1 MAFRLSFFYAAVFLT
16 IGVMMPFWP
25 VWLKSRGLDAGEIG
39 LILASAM
46 WLRAFTSPL
55 LAQYADRRGRPD
67 RLALLLGWG
76 ALVANCLFFWTEG
89 FWTVLAVSILS
100 TMSFTALMPLGDAV
114 TMLKVREGG
123 LDYGRV
129 RLWGS
134 VAFIVGAT
142 GAGTLLEGEPSSS
155 ILWLII
161 FSLCLVVVGC
171 HAIPR
176 AETPGSSSFLAPL
189 RGLLQERRVIVFM
202 IAASL
207 VQASHAVYYGF
218 ATLHWQAAGIG
229 AGTIGALWALGVIC
243 EVALF
248 AFSGKIVARFGPVAL
263 LAMGAAA
270 GLVRWIVLG
279 STTEIWVL
287 VAVQG
292 LHAFTFGATH
302 LAAMHYIARSV
313 PAQFAAT
320 AQSVYSSFFGGTL
333 MALAMLSAGWLF
345 EAVAG
350 RAFLFMAGLSV
361 AALLLSAIV
370 WRREAKRGAPA

>member
-1 MAFRLSFFYAAVFLT
+1 MAFRLSFFYAALFLT
-16 IGVMMPFWP
+16 IGIMMPFWP
-25 VWLKSRGLDAGEIG
+25 VWLKSRGLNAAEIG
-39 LILASAM
+39 QILAVAM
-46 WLRAFTSPL
+46 WLRAFTSPM

-67 RLALLLGWG
+67 RLAILLGWG
-76 ALVANCLFFWTEG
+76 ALTVNCLFFFTHD
-89 FWTVLAVSILS
+89 FWSILAVSILS

-114 TMLKVREGG
+114 TMLKVREGV

-134 VAFIVGAT
+134 IAFIVAAT
-142 GAGTLLEGEPSSS
+142 GSGYLLEGRPPSA

-161 FSLCLVVVGC
+161 GGLVLVVIGC

-189 RGLLQERRVIVFM
+189 RAILHERRVIAFM

-229 AGTIGALWALGVIC
+229 GGTIGALWAEGVIC

-248 AFSGKIVARFGPVAL
+248 AFSGRVVARFGPVAL
-263 LAMGAAA
+263 LAMGAGA
-270 GLVRWIVLG
+270 GLIRWLVLG
-279 STTEIWVL
+279 ATTDIWAL

-292 LHAFTFGATH
+292 LHALTFGATH
-302 LAAMHYIARSV
+302 LAAMHYIAQNV
-313 PAQFAAT
+313 PAQFAST
-320 AQSVYSSFFGGTL
+320 AQSVYSSFFGGTI
-333 MALAMLSAGWLF
+333 MALAMLSSGWLF
-345 EAVAG
+345 ENYG
-350 RAFLFMAGLSV
+350 GQAFTVMSALAV
-361 AALLLSAIV
+361 AALALMVAGLRPLRS
-370 WRREAKRGAPA
+370 

>member
-16 IGVMMPFWP
+16 IGIMMPFWP

-39 LILASAM
+39 LILAIAM

-67 RLALLLGWG
+67 RLALLLGWS
-76 ALVANCLFFWTEG
+76 ALAVNCLFFFTDG
-89 FWTVLAVSILS
+89 FWTILAVSILS

-134 VAFIVGAT
+134 IAFIVAAT
-142 GAGTLLEGEPSSS
+142 GSGYLLQGEPPSS

-161 FSLCLVVVGC
+161 GSLVLVVVGC

-176 AETPGSSSFLAPL
+176 VATPGSTSFLAPL
-189 RGLLQERRVIVFM
+189 TALLHERRVIAFM
-202 IAASL
+202 IAASV

-218 ATLHWQAAGIG
+218 ATLHWQASGISAGVIG
-229 AGTIGALWALGVIC
+229 GLWAEGVIC

-263 LAMGAAA
+263 LTAGAAA
-270 GLVRWIVLG
+270 GVIRWVVLG
-279 STTEIWVL
+279 TTTELWAL
-287 VAVQG
+287 VAIQG
-292 LHAFTFGATH
+292 LHGFTFGATH
-302 LAAMHYIARSV
+302 LAAMHYIARNV
-313 PAQFAAT
+313 PAQFTAT

-333 MALAMLSAGWLF
+333 MALAMLSSGWLF
-345 EAVAG
+345 EQYEG
-350 RAFLFMAGLSV
+350 QAFLAMAGMSA
-361 AALLLSAIV
+361 AALLLMV
-370 WRREAKRGAPA
+370 VGLRTVQR

>member
-16 IGVMMPFWP
+16 IGIMMPFWP

-39 LILASAM
+39 LILAIAM

-67 RLALLLGWG
+67 RLALLLGWS
-76 ALVANCLFFWTEG
+76 ALTVNCLFFFAHG
-89 FWTVLAVSILS
+89 FWALLAVSVLS

-114 TMLKVREGG
+114 TMLKVRDSG

-134 VAFIVGAT
+134 IAFIVAAT
-142 GAGTLLEGEPSSS
+142 GSGYVLEGQPPSS

-161 FSLCLVVVGC
+161 GGLGLVVVGC
-171 HAIPR
+171 HGIPR
-176 AETPGSSSFLAPL
+176 VATPGSTSFLAPL
-189 RGLLQERRVIVFM
+189 TALLHERRVIVFM

-207 VQASHAVYYGF
+207 VQASHAAYYGF
-218 ATLHWQAAGIG
+218 ATLHWQATGISAGV
-229 AGTIGALWALGVIC
+229 IGALWAEGVIC

-248 AFSGKIVARFGPVAL
+248 AFSGRLVARFGPIAL
-263 LAMGAAA
+263 LAVGAGA
-270 GLVRWIVLG
+270 GLVRWTVLG
-279 STTEIWVL
+279 STTEIWAL

-302 LAAMHYIARSV
+302 LAAMHYIARNV
-313 PAQFAAT
+313 PAQFTAT
-320 AQSVYSSFFGGTL
+320 AQSLYSSFFGGTL

-345 EAVAG
+345 ERYG
-350 RAFLFMAGLSV
+350 GDAFSVMSGLPV
-361 AALLLSAIV
+361 AALLLMAV
-370 WRREAKRGAPA
+370 GLRPDRRRR

>member
-76 ALVANCLFFWTEG
+76 ALAANCLFFWTEG
-89 FWTVLAVSILS
+89 FWAVLAVSILS

-134 VAFIVGAT
+134 VAFIVAAT
-142 GAGTLLEGEPSSS
+142 GAGSVLEGRPPSA
-155 ILWLII
+155 ILWLIVG
-161 FSLCLVVVGC
+161 SLCLVVVGC

-218 ATLHWQAAGIG
+218 ATLHWQASGIG

-248 AFSGKIVARFGPVAL
+248 AFSGKFVARFGPVAL
-263 LAMGAAA
+263 LAMGAAS
-270 GLVRWIVLG
+270 GLVRWIVL
-279 STTEIWVL
+279 
-287 VAVQG
+287 G

-302 LAAMHYIARSV
+302 LAAMHYIARNV

-345 EAVAG
+345 DAIAG

-361 AALLLSAIV
+361 AALILAAVV
-370 WRREAKRGAPA
+370 WRRERRLDG